1 MIALKLLHR
10 WSVVRCIF
18 LQALEINRQ
27 GSFYRPELDCLR
39 FFAFL
44 FVFIS
49 HAFAIETGYYTHLGM
64 PQEAA
69 LWLSK
74 AIAVGGFGVALFFV
88 LSSYLITELLI
99 REHSR
104 TGRLDI
110 KSFYIRR
117 ALRIWPLYFFFLL
130 LVYLAIPQ
138 GSIYALNGTF
148 LSAMLLFAGNWACVI
163 FGGMGYSVAGPLW
176 SVSVEEQFYLAWPLI
191 VSRIGVKHLKTVCFV
206 AIVIA
211 NLTRIVMEKKGA
223 GFVAFWC
230 STISWLDAIA
240 AGALIALFL
249 RGGVPRLSSVRRL
262 VLFAGGFVVW
272 VVAARYVKFLI
283 YPDIASYPIIVT
295 GSVMMLLA
303 VLGSRITNP
312 ILVYLG
318 RISYGLYVWH
328 MMSLAIVSQLF
339 RKYSPPD
346 ALLGLALTILIS
358 AISYRWLEQPFLK
371 LKKRFTHV
379 ASRPVEATAGLELPA
394 AEEAGS

>member
-1 MIALKLLHR
+1 M
-10 WSVVRCIF
+10 
-18 LQALEINRQ
+18 QAANTERQ

-44 FVFIS
+44 FVFVS
-49 HAFAIETGYYTHLGM
+49 HAFAIEIGYYTHLGM

-110 KSFYIRR
+110 KSFYMRR

-130 LVYLAIPQ
+130 LVYLLIPQ
-138 GSIYALNGTF
+138 RSTYALSGTY
-148 LSAMLLFAGNWACVI
+148 LAAMLLFTGNWACVI
-163 FGGMGYSVAGPLW
+163 FGGMGASVAGPLW
-176 SVSVEEQFYLAWPLI
+176 SVSVEEQFYLAWPLVI
-191 VSRIGVKHLKTVCFV
+191 SRIGVKHLKTVCFV

-230 STISWLDAIA
+230 STVSWLDAIA

-249 RGGVPRLSSVRRL
+249 RGGVPRLSQLQRVL
-262 VLFAGGFVVW
+262 LFAGGFVVW
-272 VVAARYVKFLI
+272 AVSARYSKFLI

-303 VLGSRITNP
+303 VLGSRLTNP

-328 MMSLAIVSQLF
+328 VLALAIVSLLLT
-339 RKYSPPD
+339 KYSPLH
-346 ALLGLALTILIS
+346 ALSGFALTILIS

-379 ASRPVEATAGLELPA
+379 ASRPVEATAGLELPVP
-394 AEEAGS
+394 EEAAG

>member
-1 MIALKLLHR
+1 M
-10 WSVVRCIF
+10 
-18 LQALEINRQ
+18 QASDSQRQ
-27 GSFYRPELDCLR
+27 GPFYRPELDCLR

-44 FVFIS
+44 FVFVS
-49 HAFAIETGYYTHLGM
+49 HAFAIEIGYYTHLGM
-64 PQEAA
+64 PHAAA

-104 TGRLDI
+104 TGRLDV

-130 LVYLAIPQ
+130 LVYFLIPQ
-138 GSIYALNGTF
+138 QSIYALSGTY
-148 LSAMLLFAGNWACVI
+148 LAAMLLFAGNWACVF
-163 FGGMGYSVAGPLW
+163 FGGMGASVAGPLW

-191 VSRIGVKHLKTVCFV
+191 ISRLGVKRLKTVCFV
-206 AIVIA
+206 VIVIA

-230 STISWLDAIA
+230 NTITWLDAIA
-240 AGALIALFL
+240 AGALLALYL
-249 RGGVPRLSSVRRL
+249 RGGVPRLSQVQRVL
-262 VLFAGGFVVW
+262 LFAGGFIVW
-272 VVAARYVKFLI
+272 LMPARYSEFLI
-283 YPDIASYPIIVT
+283 YPDIVAYPLIVA

-303 VLGSRITNP
+303 VLGSRFTNP

-328 MMSLAIVSQLF
+328 VLALAIVSLLLT
-339 RKYSPPD
+339 KYSPLY
-346 ALLGLALTILIS
+346 ALAGFAATILLS

-379 ASRPVEATAGLELPA
+379 ASRPVEATAGLEMPA
-394 AEEAGS
+394 TAKEAAG

>member
-1 MIALKLLHR
+1 
-10 WSVVRCIF
+10 
-18 LQALEINRQ
+18 
-27 GSFYRPELDCLR
+27 LR

-44 FVFIS
+44 FVFLS
-49 HAFAIETGYYTHLGM
+49 HAFAIEIGYYTHLGM
-64 PQEAA
+64 PEEAA
-69 LWLSK
+69 LWLSR

-130 LVYLAIPQ
+130 LVYFLIPQ
-138 GSIYALNGTF
+138 GSIYALSGSY
-148 LSAMLLFAGNWACVI
+148 LAAMLLFAGNWACVI
-163 FGGMGYSVAGPLW
+163 FGGMGASVAGPLW
-176 SVSVEEQFYLAWPLI
+176 SVSVEEQFYLAWPLVI
-191 VSRIGVKHLKTVCFV
+191 SRIGVKHLKTVCFV
-206 AIVIA
+206 VIVIA
-211 NLTRIVMEKKGA
+211 NVTRIVMEKNGA

-249 RGGVPRLSSVRRL
+249 RGGVPRLSQVQRIL
-262 VLFAGGFVVW
+262 LFAGGFMVW
-272 VVAARYVKFLI
+272 VLPARYSQYLI
-283 YPDIASYPIIVT
+283 YPDVASYPLIVA
-295 GSVMMLLA
+295 GGVMMLLA
-303 VLGSRITNP
+303 VLGSRFSNP
-312 ILVYLG
+312 VLVYLG

-328 MMSLAIVSQLF
+328 VLALALVSLVLK
-339 RKYSPPD
+339 KYSPLH
-346 ALLGLALTILIS
+346 ALAGFAVTILLS

-394 AEEAGS
+394 TAEEAAG

>member
-1 MIALKLLHR
+1 M
-10 WSVVRCIF
+10 
-18 LQALEINRQ
+18 QALDSNRQ

-44 FVFIS
+44 FVFVS
-49 HAFAIETGYYTHLGM
+49 HAFAIEVGYYTHLGL
-64 PQEAA
+64 PEEAA

-130 LVYLAIPQ
+130 LVYLLIPQ
-138 GSIYALNGTF
+138 SSIYALSGTY
-148 LSAMLLFAGNWACVI
+148 LAAMLLFAGNWACVI

-176 SVSVEEQFYLAWPLI
+176 SVSVEEQFYLAWPLVI
-191 VSRIGVKHLKTVCFV
+191 SRIGVKHLKTVCLV
-206 AIVIA
+206 VIVIA

-249 RGGVPRLSSVRRL
+249 RGGVPRLSQVQRVL
-262 VLFAGGFVVW
+262 LFAGGFVVW
-272 VVAARYVKFLI
+272 LVPVRYSKYLI

-303 VLGSRITNP
+303 VLGSRLTNP

-328 MMSLAIVSQLF
+328 VLALAVASLLL
-339 RKYSPPD
+339 RKYSPLH
-346 ALLGLALTILIS
+346 ALFAFALTILFS
-358 AISYRWLEQPFLK
+358 AISYRWLEQPFLR

-379 ASRPVEATAGLELPA
+379 ASRPVEATPGLKLPA
-394 AEEAGS
+394 AEEAAG

>member
-1 MIALKLLHR
+1 MQSLD
-10 WSVVRCIF
+10 S
-18 LQALEINRQ
+18 QRQ

-44 FVFIS
+44 FVFVS
-49 HAFAIETGYYTHLGM
+49 HAFAIELGYYTHLGI
-64 PQEAA
+64 PQSAA
-69 LWLSK
+69 LWLSR

-99 REHSR
+99 REHGR

-130 LVYLAIPQ
+130 LVYLLIPQ
-138 GSIYALNGTF
+138 RSIYALSGTY
-148 LSAMLLFAGNWACVI
+148 LAAMLLFAGNWACII
-163 FGGMGYSVAGPLW
+163 FGGMGASVAGPLW

-191 VSRIGVKHLKTVCFV
+191 ISRIGVKRLKTVCFV
-206 AIVIA
+206 VIAIA

-230 STISWLDAIA
+230 NTITWLDAIA

-249 RGGVPRLSSVRRL
+249 RGGVPRLSQVKRIL
-262 VLFAGGFVVW
+262 LFAGGFVVW
-272 VVAARYVKFLI
+272 VLPARYSQFLI
-283 YPDIASYPIIVT
+283 YPDIAAYPLIVS

-303 VLGSRITNP
+303 VLGSRLTNP
-312 ILVYLG
+312 VLVYLG

-328 MMSLAIVSQLF
+328 VLALAIASLLL
-339 RKYSPPD
+339 RKYSPLH
-346 ALLGLALTILIS
+346 ALFGFALTLLIA

-379 ASRPVEATAGLELPA
+379 ASRPVEATVGLELPA
-394 AEEAGS
+394 AEEAAAKVS